1 MFNIKTLKNSLI
13 VNWLY
18 FLRWKQKLHYA
29 VGKTGAAFWRK
40 KVKVANCFSES
51 YYTNFC
57 QVSNRELLL

>member
-40 KVKVANCFSES
+40 KVKVVNCFSES
-51 YYTNFC
+51 
-57 QVSNRELLL
+57 